1 MNLRAFVEPTS
12 DDRRVVDTIWF
23 PTGGGKTEAYLGLA
37 AFAILHRRL
46 VDPGN
51 GGTTVLMRYTLRLLT
66 TQQFQRASSLICAL
80 ELIRRKSMTEFGTAP
95 ITLGLWLGSGVTP
108 NREEEAVKDYQKL
121 AQGDG
126 GNRFVVLSCP
136 WCGIDMG
143 PREYGRE
150 IRAFGYHLERDAG
163 GKRRF
168 EFRCEDLACDF
179 SQAPGLPLT
188 VIDEAIYAAPP
199 TLLIGTVDKF
209 AMLPWIPDSR
219 AIFGI
224 DNAASRTP
232 PDLIIQDELHL
243 ISGPLGSMVGH
254 YETVIDEL
262 TTQVYGESRIPA
274 KIVASTATIAR
285 AAEQVEKSVCARVV
299 PVPPAGVISRRLLLR
314 AGGQQRGRKDLRRST
329 RERTAVPHHRT
340 GVDALRF
347 PSGAEPVRGAE

>member
-1 MNLRAFVEPTS
+1 
-12 DDRRVVDTIWF
+12 
-23 PTGGGKTEAYLGLA
+23 
-37 AFAILHRRL
+37 
-46 VDPGN
+46 
-51 GGTTVLMRYTLRLLT
+51 
-66 TQQFQRASSLICAL
+66 
-80 ELIRRKSMTEFGTAP
+80 LIRRRAVTEFGSAP

-163 GKRRF
+163 GRRRF
-168 EFRCEDLACDF
+168 EFRCEDPACDF

-209 AMLPWIPDSR
+209 AMLPWIPHSR

-243 ISGPLGSMVGH
+243 ISGPRAYRLS
-254 YETVIDEL
+254 TC
-262 TTQVYGESRIPA
+262 SAARA
-274 KIVASTATIAR
+274 IVAVDATIFA
-285 AAEQVEKSVCARVV
+285 
-299 PVPPAGVISRRLLLR
+299 
-314 AGGQQRGRKDLRRST
+314 
-329 RERTAVPHHRT
+329 
-340 GVDALRF
+340 
-347 PSGAEPVRGAE
+347 